1 MIRDFL
7 TTWREVDAFTLAVLF
22 YGSGL
27 IVGLPLAAWVWEGLR
42 RMIR

>member
-1 MIRDFL
+1 MHDFL
-7 TTWREVDAFTLAVLF
+7 TALREADVFTLAVLL